1 MTRNCCNLSPLKLPL
16 LSSEKQLQA
25 RLKYMAQYDE
35 LTGLPNRGLV
45 YDRLKMELA
54 RTRREQRQMS
64 LLYQDLNNFKQ
75 VNDSLGHTAGD
86 ELLQEVANRLMQCV
100 RDLDTVARIGG
111 DEFVVLLETSSRLS
125 TPRMWPK
132 KSTVLSANP

>member
-1 MTRNCCNLSPLKLPL
+1 MSPLKLPL